1 MVILPGVSDPRLS
14 FSGYKREAIVHTLSG
29 MFCVKDNEEIL
40 AGLLENFVLF
50 LDEKSEE
57 PSTMC
62 VYRMTVFLG

>member
-1 MVILPGVSDPRLS
+1 
-14 FSGYKREAIVHTLSG
+14 

-57 PSTMC
+57 PSTVRDTEFC
-62 VYRMTVFLG
+62 NTNVNSCKVVVI